1 MPRTAKKQNITQ
13 LFVAVISII
22 VISYISSIVYWR
34 IDLTSEKRFTLSN
47 VSKNTLKS
55 LNDIVYIK
63 IYLDGDMPIGFQRMQ
78 KSLKETLDEFR
89 IISKEN
95 IQYEFINPSE
105 STNQKVR
112 DALYKDLFS
121 KGLSPTNIQ
130 VRDKEG
136 GNTQKIIYPGAIIT
150 FKGKE
155 IAVNLL
161 HNNPALSGDENINL
175 SIQNFEF
182 NFIDA
187 IIKLSTEK
195 LPKLAFLLGHG
206 ELDQYETGD
215 IDKSLSEYYDTY
227 RVEIN
232 GDITALDPYKVVIIA
247 GPKKPLPEA
256 DKLVIDQYIMKGGK
270 VLWFIDPVTVN
281 VDSLSKGETTLA
293 FLNQHNLDDQLFRY
307 GVRLYPSLIQDIQC
321 AYIPVNTSLS
331 GQQPKFVSAPW
342 VYYPLLSSMAKNPIS
357 RNLNMIKAQFI
368 SPIDTVGGDGKL
380 KKTVLLTTSPYSRTL
395 NVPLLVSLSEIDRS
409 PLQREF
415 NRSNIPVALLVEG
428 TFESAFNNRP
438 LSKYNHGK
446 AFEFRSSSQF
456 NRMIV
461 VSDADIIRN
470 EVRAAADGAYI
481 SPLGFDRYTKQ
492 TFGNKDLVMNMV
504 KYLDDDIGLMSLRT
518 RDFKLRM
525 LDKKRIIESR
535 FAWQLFNILVPS
547 ALLIIGGLVWLF
559 IRKRKYTR

>member
-1 MPRTAKKQNITQ
+1 MPRTAKKRNIIQ
-13 LFVAVISII
+13 LFVAIASII
-22 VISYISSIVYWR
+22 IISYISSIVYWR

-47 VSKNTLKS
+47 VTKNTLKE
-55 LNDIVYIK
+55 LNDVVYIK
-63 IYLDGDMPIGFQRMQ
+63 VYLNGDMPIGFQRMQ

-89 IISKEN
+89 VISKEN

-112 DALYKDLFS
+112 DALYNDLYK
-121 KGLSPTNIQ
+121 KGLEPTNIQ

-136 GNTQKIIYPGAIIT
+136 GNSQKILYPGALIT
-150 FKGKE
+150 YKGKE

-175 SIQNFEF
+175 SVQNFEF

-187 IIKLSTEK
+187 IIKLNTEK
-195 LPKLAFLLGHG
+195 LPKLAFILGHG

-215 IDKSLSEYYDTY
+215 IDKSLSEYFDTY

-232 GDITALDPYKVVIIA
+232 GDITALDPYKVVIVA

-270 VLWFIDPVTVN
+270 VLWFIDPVSVN
-281 VDSLSKGETTLA
+281 VDSLSRGENTVALV
-293 FLNQHNLDDQLFRY
+293 NQNNLDDQLFRY
-307 GVRLYPSLIQDIQC
+307 GARLYPSLIQDIQC
-321 AYIPVNTSLS
+321 ALIPVNTSLP
-331 GQQPKFVSAPW
+331 GQEPKFVPSPW
-342 VYYPLLSSMAKNPIS
+342 VYYPLLSSSGKSPIT
-357 RNLNMIKAQFI
+357 RNLNMIKTQFI
-368 SPIDTVGGDGKL
+368 SPVDTVGGDGRL

-395 NVPLLVSLSEIDRS
+395 NAPMMVSLTEISRS
-409 PLQREF
+409 PLEREF
-415 NRSNIPVALLVEG
+415 TRSNIPVALLVEG
-428 TFESAFNNRP
+428 TFESVFNNRP
-438 LSKYNHGK
+438 LSKYNHGQPFDFK
-446 AFEFRSSSQF
+446 KSSSF

-470 EVRAAADGAYI
+470 DVRPRADGAYI
-481 SPLGFDRYTKQ
+481 SPLGFDRFTKQ

-504 KYLDDDIGLMSLRT
+504 KYLDDDIGLMNLRT

-525 LDKKRIIESR
+525 LDKKRIAESR
-535 FAWQLFNILVPS
+535 FSWQLFNLLVPS
-547 ALLIIGGLVWLF
+547 TLLIIGGLVWLYF
-559 IRKRKYTR
+559 RKRKYTK

>member
-13 LFVAVISII
+13 LFVAIISII

-535 FAWQLFNILVPS
+535 FAWQLFNVLVPS

>member
-535 FAWQLFNILVPS
+535 FAWQLFNVLVPS

>member
-1 MPRTAKKQNITQ
+1 MPRTAKKRNIIQ
-13 LFVAVISII
+13 LFVAIASII
-22 VISYISSIVYWR
+22 IISYISSIVYWR
-34 IDLTSEKRFTLSN
+34 IDLTSEKRFTLSP
-47 VSKNTLKS
+47 VTKNTLKE
-55 LNDIVYIK
+55 LNDVVYIK
-63 IYLDGDMPIGFQRMQ
+63 VYLNGDMPIGFQRMQ

-89 IISKEN
+89 VVSKEN

-112 DALYKDLFS
+112 DALYSDLYK
-121 KGLSPTNIQ
+121 KGLEPTNIQ

-136 GNTQKIIYPGAIIT
+136 GNSQKILYPGALIT
-150 FKGKE
+150 YKGKE

-175 SIQNFEF
+175 SVQNFEF

-187 IIKLSTEK
+187 IIKLNTEK
-195 LPKLAFLLGHG
+195 LPKLAFILGHG

-215 IDKSLSEYYDTY
+215 IDKSLSEYFDTY

-232 GDITALDPYKVVIIA
+232 GDITALDPYKVVIVA

-270 VLWFIDPVTVN
+270 VLWFIDPVSVN
-281 VDSLSKGETTLA
+281 VDSLSRGENTVALV
-293 FLNQHNLDDQLFRY
+293 NQNNLDDQLFRY

-321 AYIPVNTSLS
+321 ALIPVNTSLP

-342 VYYPLLSSMAKNPIS
+342 VYYPLLSSLAKSLIS
-357 RNLNMIKAQFI
+357 RNLNMIKTQFI

-380 KKTVLLTTSPYSRTL
+380 KKTVILTTSPYSRTL

-409 PLQREF
+409 PLQREY
-415 NRSNIPVALLVEG
+415 NRSSIPVALLVEG

-438 LSKYNHGK
+438 LSMYNHGK
-446 AFEFRSSSQF
+446 SFEFRTSSSF

-470 EVRAAADGAYI
+470 EVRVAADGAYI
-481 SPLGFDRYTKQ
+481 SPLGFDRFTKQ
-492 TFGNKDLVMNMV
+492 SFGNKDLVMNMV

-535 FAWQLFNILVPS
+535 FAWQMFNILVPS
-547 ALLIIGGLVWLF
+547 TLLIIGGLVWLYF
-559 IRKRKYTR
+559 RKRKYTR